1 MFLPEQLVV
10 SVDEYALQQQKDN
23 AVRSQE
29 DIQLRSNDAIQS
41 EIKAAEAVGMTVAD
55 YREQQKSYADLT
67 RQAMENKRNPP
78 DPPIEDEERLAVGSG
93 GLGQKGELTDTIQAI
108 QVVSQGASKERIEE
122 ERKALSQ
129 MKSWHEQRHHQENDH
144 YQVIEGGKESIVE
157 DGYVQIA
164 PYTSSSE
171 QDNKGRGQTPN
182 LSAIAEGMRVSHHSK
197 PSPRDQHY
205 MKGGDG
211 TSLPSYFNDGS
222 HDHPNHSPHSSHRR
236 PSPTPPRDTH
246 PPADPLPVHPPPP
259 PTTTDPHHQFT
270 IGSMVCVDMQKGQPL
285 YGVIKW
291 MGTVTDFPGT
301 IAGVELVST

>member
-1 MFLPEQLVV
+1 MVV

-29 DIQLRSNDAIQS
+29 DIQLRSDDAIQS
-41 EIKAAEAVGMTVAD
+41 EIKAAKAVGMTVAA
-55 YREQQKSYADLT
+55 YREQQKNYADLT
-67 RQAMENKRNPP
+67 RRAMENKRNPP
-78 DPPIEDEERLAVGSG
+78 DPPIEDEERLAVGG
-93 GLGQKGELTDTIQAI
+93 EGLGQKEELTDTIQAI
-108 QVVSQGASKERIEE
+108 QVVSQGASKEQIEE
-122 ERKALSQ
+122 QRKALSQ

-157 DGYVQIA
+157 DGYVQID

-171 QDNKGRGQTPN
+171 QDDERRGQTPN
-182 LSAIAEGMRVSHHSK
+182 LSAMAEGMRVPHQSK
-197 PSPRDQHY
+197 SSPRDQHY

-236 PSPTPPRDTH
+236 PSPTPRDTH
-246 PPADPLPVHPPPP
+246 PPADPLPVYPLSS
-259 PTTTDPHHQFT
+259 TDPHHQFT